1 MATPP
6 GFYNQGD
13 QAIYAAGDFFIP
25 QERFRA
31 APYSVNVPA
40 ADDPAAAGLPA
51 VYRPQGGGSGGA
63 YTGGIDDLIQNYE
76 LDTRNQYFG
85 GQPTPLV
92 NDLYQSKLDKTFMG
106 FPSYRQIDQIGPFT
120 PYNKP
125 MDMDDPGASI
135 ENIIA
140 SRNVPLELT
149 TAGRIQDSL
158 ANIKEGIG
166 SFADKVGGFGPIS
179 FVLNKM
185 DKFNT
190 LPTIDQEFIKRNMG
204 YRGPTVFG
212 ENTSG
217 LSKDPFGINTRSA
230 FGNYAE
236 FVGKEA
242 EKLGDTLSATGKVG
256 SKFAGAT
263 FNPVTGEFELDDES
277 KLTARQLADINKRTN
292 MLRQRYQFYTQK
304 EKERQQMIE
313 QEKRNQEA
321 REAQQRA
328 EVARMQAENRDRNRG
343 GYQSSF
349 AQDRDFMEGPGG
361 GRDMGQ
367 EATSP
372 GSSGPGGS
380 DTMGSFMDGGIVD
393 LVDIYD

>member
-6 GFYNQGD
+6 GFYNLGD

-31 APYSVNVPA
+31 APYSVNTPA
-40 ADDPAAAGLPA
+40 ADDPANAGIPA
-51 VYRPQGGGSGGA
+51 VYRPQGGGGGGG
-63 YTGGIDDLIQNYE
+63 YTGGIDDLVQNYE

-85 GQPTPLV
+85 SMPTPLV
-92 NDLYQSKLDKTFMG
+92 DDLYQSKVDKTFMG
-106 FPSYRQIDQIGPFT
+106 FPSYREQQLTGPDMGEYIGSGT
-120 PYNKP
+120 
-125 MDMDDPGASI
+125 D
-135 ENIIA
+135 
-140 SRNVPLELT
+140 VPLELT

-158 ANIKEGIG
+158 GNIKEGIG

-179 FVLNKM
+179 FALNKM

-190 LPTIDQEFIKRNMG
+190 LPAIDQEFIKRNMG

-217 LSKDPFGINTRSA
+217 LNKDPFGINTRSA

-263 FNPVTGEFELDDES
+263 FNPATGEFELDDES
-277 KLTARQLADINKRTN
+277 NLTAKQLAAINKRTN

-321 REAQQRA
+321 QEAQQRA

-343 GYQSSF
+343 GYQAGYDS
-349 AQDRDFMEGPGG
+349 DFMEGPGG
-361 GRDMGQ
+361 GDR
-367 EATSP
+367 
-372 GSSGPGGS
+372 PGGGS
-380 DTMGSFMDGGIVD
+380 YGGGADLSSTMGSFMDGGIVD

>member
-6 GFYNQGD
+6 GFYNLGD

-31 APYSVNVPA
+31 APYSVNTPA
-40 ADDPAAAGLPA
+40 PDDPAAAGLPV
-51 VYRPQGGGSGGA
+51 VYRPQGGGGGGA
-63 YTGGIDDLIQNYE
+63 YTGGIDDLVQNYE

-85 GQPTPLV
+85 SMPTPLV
-92 NDLYQSKLDKTFMG
+92 DDLYQSKVDKTFMG
-106 FPSYRQIDQIGPFT
+106 FPSYREQQLTGPDMGEYIGSGT
-120 PYNKP
+120 
-125 MDMDDPGASI
+125 D
-135 ENIIA
+135 
-140 SRNVPLELT
+140 VPLELT

-158 ANIKEGIG
+158 GNIKEGIG

-179 FVLNKM
+179 FALNKM

-190 LPTIDQEFIKRNMG
+190 LPAIDQEFIKRNMG

-217 LSKDPFGINTRSA
+217 LNKDPFGINTRSA

-263 FNPVTGEFELDDES
+263 FNPATGEFELDDES
-277 KLTARQLADINKRTN
+277 NLTAKQLAAINKRTN

-321 REAQQRA
+321 QEAQQRA

-343 GYQSSF
+343 GYQAGYDS
-349 AQDRDFMEGPGG
+349 DFMEGPGG
-361 GRDMGQ
+361 GDR
-367 EATSP
+367 
-372 GSSGPGGS
+372 PGGGS
-380 DTMGSFMDGGIVD
+380 YGGGADLSSTMGSFMDGGIVD

>member
-6 GFYNQGD
+6 GFYNLGD

-31 APYSVNVPA
+31 APYSVNTPA
-40 ADDPAAAGLPA
+40 PDDPAAAGLPA
-51 VYRPQGGGSGGA
+51 VYRPQGGGGGGA
-63 YTGGIDDLIQNYE
+63 YTGGIDDLVQNYE

-85 GQPTPLV
+85 SMPTPLV
-92 NDLYQSKLDKTFMG
+92 DDLYQSKVDKTFMG
-106 FPSYRQIDQIGPFT
+106 FPSYREQQLTGPDMGEYIGSGT
-120 PYNKP
+120 
-125 MDMDDPGASI
+125 D
-135 ENIIA
+135 
-140 SRNVPLELT
+140 VPLELT

-158 ANIKEGIG
+158 GNIKEGIG

-179 FVLNKM
+179 FALNKM

-190 LPTIDQEFIKRNMG
+190 LPAIDQEFIKRNMG

-217 LSKDPFGINTRSA
+217 LNKDPFGINTRSA

-263 FNPVTGEFELDDES
+263 FNPATGEFELDDES
-277 KLTARQLADINKRTN
+277 NLTAKQLAAINKRTN

-321 REAQQRA
+321 QEAQQRA

-343 GYQSSF
+343 GYQAGYDS
-349 AQDRDFMEGPGG
+349 DFMEGPGG
-361 GRDMGQ
+361 GDR
-367 EATSP
+367 
-372 GSSGPGGS
+372 PGGGS
-380 DTMGSFMDGGIVD
+380 YGGGADLSSTMGSFMDGGIVD